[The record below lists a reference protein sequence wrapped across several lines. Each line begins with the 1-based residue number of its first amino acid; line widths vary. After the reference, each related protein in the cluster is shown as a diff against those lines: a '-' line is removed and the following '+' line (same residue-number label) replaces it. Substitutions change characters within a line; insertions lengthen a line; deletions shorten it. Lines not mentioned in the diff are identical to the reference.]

1 MPETP
6 GGPPLDLS
14 AFDTLTAAPSAS
26 AGLVATPIAPATA
39 SSTAVAAA
47 QDSGLD
53 PRLAPQPRPVRLVEV
68 SKLAADELEA
78 ATHSAAAIDFRN
90 TGSLLAHG
98 DGVLAVIAQASRQL
112 LTGVRL
118 GEVGEVGQIAA
129 TVIDGV
135 KILRIQDL
143 QAEANGTQPAARQGL
158 VGKLLGLA
166 ADAHTA
172 FKGFQEN
179 RKKFLDLMDAEQ
191 AKARKTKADLTVTIG
206 LLDQQAAA
214 IRQSLHRLKIE
225 IAAGQIA
232 LDRGEEE
239 LEALRLHAMQT
250 GDPADAADVLEFRGA
265 VANFRG
271 KIAEMRESLVGSA
284 MLIPIIGQTKQA
296 TETRLMKITNGMLV
310 VIPRLMA
317 VASQAVVHV
326 QIRHAADEAAKLDE
340 ASRQISLLAAKGA
353 HEAATSAARSLAG
366 DPRNIEVLA
375 QVADEA
381 VKTMHE
387 VIDIE
392 RQVAAGD
399 RERETRL
406 TEVRDRLIRG
416 MQGVNRRAIE
426 QAPGA

>member
-1 MPETP
+1 MPDTP
-6 GGPPLDLS
+6 PAAPLDLS
-14 AFDTLTAAPSAS
+14 AFDALDSPPTTTTQTAMLPA
-26 AGLVATPIAPATA
+26 ATTTTAVVPAA
-39 SSTAVAAA
+39 STAIDV
-47 QDSGLD
+47 
-53 PRLAPQPRPVRLVEV
+53 RLEPQPPQPRLVEV
-68 SKLAADELEA
+68 SKLNAADLA
-78 ATHSAAAIDFRN
+78 AASRSAAAIDFRN
-90 TGSLLAHG
+90 STSLLAHG
-98 DGVLAVIAQASRQL
+98 DGVLAIIAQASRQL
-112 LTGVRL
+112 LSGVRL
-118 GEVGEVGQIAA
+118 GEAGEVGQIAA

-143 QAEANGTQPAARQGL
+143 QAEARAAPPAARKGL
-158 VGKLLGLA
+158 VSKILGLA

-179 RKKFLDLMDAEQ
+179 RKRFLDLMDAEQ

-206 LLDQQAAA
+206 LLDQQATA
-214 IRQSLHRLKIE
+214 IRESLHRLKIE

-232 LDRGEEE
+232 LDRGEQE
-239 LEALRLHAMQT
+239 LEALRQHAVET

-296 TETRLMKITNGMLV
+296 AETRLMKISNGMLV

-326 QIRHAADEAAKLDE
+326 QLRHAADEAAKLDE

-353 HEAATSAARSLAG
+353 HEAATSAARSLGG
-366 DPRNIEVLA
+366 DPRNIDVLA

-381 VKTMHE
+381 IKTMNE

-392 RQVAAGD
+392 REVAAGD
-399 RERETRL
+399 REREARL
-406 TEVRDRLIRG
+406 TEVRDKLIRG
-416 MQGVNRRAIE
+416 MQGVNQRAIE
-426 QAPGA
+426 QAPRA

>member
-1 MPETP
+1 MSETP
-6 GGPPLDLS
+6 PAAPLDLS
-14 AFDTLTAAPSAS
+14 AIEGLDSAPPSSGAPGTS
-26 AGLVATPIAPATA
+26 PATQPTTPVVV
-39 SSTAVAAA
+39 SK
-47 QDSGLD
+47 DSALD
-53 PRLAPQPRPVRLVEV
+53 ARLAPQPRAPRLVEV
-68 SKLAADELEA
+68 SKLSAEDLEA
-78 ATHSAAAIDFRN
+78 ANQSAARIDFRN

-112 LTGVRL
+112 LSGVRL
-118 GEVGEVGQIAA
+118 GDAGEVGQIAA

-143 QAEANGTQPAARQGL
+143 QAEAKGGAQGPARHGL

-172 FKGFQEN
+172 LKGFQEN

-206 LLDQQAAA
+206 LLDEQANA
-214 IRQSLHRLKIE
+214 IRQTLHRLKIE

-232 LDRGEEE
+232 LDRGEDE
-239 LEALRLHAMQT
+239 LEALRQHAVAT

-265 VANFRG
+265 IANFRG

-296 TETRLMKITNGMLV
+296 AETRLMKISNGMLV

-326 QIRHAADEAAKLDE
+326 QVRHAADEAAKLDE

-353 HEAATSAARSLAG
+353 HEAATSAAQSLAG

-381 VKTMHE
+381 IKTMND

-399 RERETRL
+399 REREARL
-406 TEVRDRLIRG
+406 TEVRDKLIRG
-416 MQGVNRRAIE
+416 MQGVNQRAVE
-426 QAPGA
+426 QAPRP

>member
-1 MPETP
+1 MSDTP
-6 GGPPLDLS
+6 PTEPLDLS
-14 AFDTLTAAPSAS
+14 AIEGLDTAS
-26 AGLVATPIAPATA
+26 APAAAGAPATQVAVPAA
-39 SSTAVAAA
+39 STEVAVPD
-47 QDSGLD
+47 Q
-53 PRLAPQPRPVRLVEV
+53 RLAPQPPAPRLVEV
-68 SKLAADELEA
+68 SKLTAEELEA
-78 ATHSAAAIDFRN
+78 ANHSAAAIDFRN

-98 DGVLAVIAQASRQL
+98 DGVLAAIAQASRQL
-112 LTGVRL
+112 LSGVRL
-118 GEVGEVGQIAA
+118 GEGGEVGQIAA

-143 QAEANGTQPAARQGL
+143 QAEAKGGQPPARHGL

-172 FKGFQEN
+172 LKGFQEN

-206 LLDQQAAA
+206 LLDEQANA

-232 LDRGEEE
+232 LDRGEQE
-239 LEALRLHAMQT
+239 LEALRQHAVAS

-265 VANFRG
+265 LANFRG
-271 KIAEMRESLVGSA
+271 KVAEMRESLVGSA
-284 MLIPIIGQTKQA
+284 MLIPIIGQTRQA
-296 TETRLMKITNGMLV
+296 TETRLMKISNGMLV

-326 QIRHAADEAAKLDE
+326 QIRNAADEAAKLEE

-353 HEAATSAARSLAG
+353 HEAATSAAQSLGG

-381 VKTMHE
+381 IKTMND

-392 RQVAAGD
+392 RQVAAAD
-399 RERETRL
+399 REREAKL
-406 TEVRDRLIRG
+406 TEVRNRLVRG
-416 MQGVNRRAIE
+416 MQGVNQRAVE
-426 QAPGA
+426 QAPRP